1 MRDYLCFEDIEIDVE
16 SLEGRDNGNSDYGY
30 QGELFSQD
38 AYENAR
44 NTRLIRDIDSRET
57 YLALSRRDTSEKSIE
72 SEVETLIEGELFLY
86 EQGTY
91 VKEKESDYAFL
102 YVVLIA
108 VCVLIGVLIATIASK
123 YRRKKRDNNYDYV

>member
-1 MRDYLCFEDIEIDVE
+1 MRDCLCFEDIEIDVE

-72 SEVETLIEGELFLY
+72 SEVETLIDGELFLY

-91 VKEKESDYAFL
+91 VKEKESDYSFL

-123 YRRKKRDNNYDYV
+123 YRRKKHDNNYDYV

>member
-16 SLEGRDNGNSDYGY
+16 SLEGRNNGNSDYGY

-57 YLALSRRDTSEKSIE
+57 YLALLRRDTSEKSIE
-72 SEVETLIEGELFLY
+72 SEVETLIDGELFLY

-91 VKEKESDYAFL
+91 VKDKERDYAFL